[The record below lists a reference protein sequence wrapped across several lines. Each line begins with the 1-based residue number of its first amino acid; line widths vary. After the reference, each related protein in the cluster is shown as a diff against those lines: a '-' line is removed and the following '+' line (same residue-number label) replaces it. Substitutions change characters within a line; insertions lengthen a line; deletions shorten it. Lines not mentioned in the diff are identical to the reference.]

1 MISKLLNTLERG
13 WVVLKS
19 NNNLLFIGVL
29 VFVFPILFIYITQ
42 SFFDTAYN
50 NIETSE
56 KRRIGILHD
65 TLGEMIKVAEI
76 SEAQQAIERIA
87 RENPDITEISILTPG
102 PDGIKIIA
110 SLVSSRVDTPE
121 PNTDIFEST
130 NVEIGSSFI
139 VEFYQNDVRFW
150 QAARQV
156 KLDDNKTYFIFSEHS
171 FATIDSIM
179 VARRQQSYFGLT
191 AIFVFLMGLAYW
203 FARQIDW
210 RKKYLQLEAQLKE
223 RDLFTNM
230 IAHEFRAP
238 LTVINGYVSF
248 LKESDAL
255 HPAER
260 RFVTNIEQSTARLLA
275 LVNDFLE
282 VARIQS
288 GKLAPEISET
298 DIRTTIQSVVDANG
312 LVASRK
318 GLTLNYTPTET
329 PLLHK
334 TDAKRLQQILQ
345 NMLSNAIKYTEKG
358 GVEVVAEQN
367 ALATIIRIK
376 DTGMG
381 ISAEDQQKLFTPFSR
396 VGGVDQSKITGT
408 GLGMWIT
415 KQMISLLRGTVTVE
429 SIKGVGTHVVIT
441 LKR

>member
-1 MISKLLNTLERG
+1 MISRLLNTLERG
-13 WVVLKS
+13 LVVLKS
-19 NNNLLFIGVL
+19 NNNLLFIGAL

-42 SFFDTAYN
+42 SFFDTAYT

-56 KRRIGILHD
+56 KQRVGTLHD
-65 TLGEMIKVAEI
+65 SLAEI
-76 SEAQQAIERIA
+76 VKISDITKTQIVIDSIA
-87 RENPDITEISILTPG
+87 DSNPDITEIRVLEQRPEGLTVL
-102 PDGIKIIA
+102 A
-110 SLVSSRVDTPE
+110 SLNPDKIGAVEAKATVFDITHSQ
-121 PNTDIFEST
+121 PNQP
-130 NVEIGSSFI
+130 FI
-139 VEFYQNDVRFW
+139 HPFVINDVRVW
-150 QAARQV
+150 QVTQKVEAS
-156 KLDDNKTYFIFSEHS
+156 DDNTFFLFSEHS
-171 FATIDSIM
+171 FARLDSTM
-179 VARRQQSYFGLT
+179 VARRQQSYMGLT
-191 AIFVFLMGLAYW
+191 AIFIFLMGLAYW
-203 FARQIDW
+203 FAKQIDW
-210 RKKYLQLEAQLKE
+210 KKRHALLEAQLKE

-288 GKLAPEISET
+288 GKLAPEMAEA
-298 DIRTTIQSVVDANG
+298 DIRSVIQSVVDANG
-312 LVASRK
+312 LIASKK
-318 GLTLNYTPTET
+318 GLALSYVPTATE
-329 PLLHK
+329 LLHK
-334 TDAKRLQQILQ
+334 TDTKRLQQILQ

-358 GVEVVAEQN
+358 EVEVVAEQN
-367 ALATIIRIK
+367 ALATVIRIK

-381 ISAEDQQKLFTPFSR
+381 ISAEDQQKLFAPFSR

-415 KQMISLLRGTVTVE
+415 KQMITLLKGTVTVE

-441 LKR
+441 LKK

>member
-1 MISKLLNTLERG
+1 MISNLLNTLERG

-19 NNNLLFIGVL
+19 NNNLLFIGFL

-42 SFFDTAYN
+42 SFFDTAYS

-65 TLGEMIKVAEI
+65 TLSEIIKVAEI
-76 SEAQQAIERIA
+76 SEAQQTIERIA
-87 RENPDITEISILTPG
+87 KENPDITEIRVLTPEPG
-102 PDGIKIIA
+102 GIKIVA
-110 SLVSSRVDTPE
+110 SLDSGRVDTAE

-130 NVEIGSSFI
+130 NMEVGSSFI
-139 VEFYQNDVRFW
+139 VEFSQNDVRFW

-156 KLDDNKTYFIFSEHS
+156 KIDGDKTYFIFSEHS

-191 AIFVFLMGLAYW
+191 AIFMFLMGLAYW

-210 RKKYLQLEAQLKE
+210 RKKHLQLEAQLKE

-238 LTVINGYVSF
+238 LTVITGYVSF
-248 LKESDAL
+248 LMESDAL

-260 RFVTNIEQSTARLLA
+260 RFVSNIDASSKRLLA

-288 GKLAPEISET
+288 GKMAFEMVET
-298 DIRTTIQSVVDANG
+298 DIREVIQAVVEGNG
-312 LVASRK
+312 LTASQK
-318 GLTLNYTPTET
+318 GLVLTFIPTAI

-334 TDAKRLQQILQ
+334 TDVKRLHQILQ
-345 NMLSNAIKYTEKG
+345 NMLSNAIKYTDKG
-358 GVEVVAEQN
+358 SVEVVVEQN
-367 ALATIIRIK
+367 SLATVIRIK

-415 KQMISLLRGTVTVE
+415 KQMIGLLNGTVTVE